1 MCDPGEA
8 ERGMISGL
16 TCLLA
21 LQCGGQINGGDI
33 AVFASRA
40 GHGVCWHPPCFICTV
55 CNELLVDLI
64 YFYQDGKIYCGRHH
78 AECLKP
84 RCAACD
90 EVRARCRRGGGRGG
104 RGPLHPSPLGPAIGP
119 TWSCALLHGGKPRAG
134 LPSCIKPH
142 GRSPS
147 PLWLLAHLEVAVS
160 WASRPALGQFQTL
173 KERYWAA
180 LNFRFQPGT
189 NHQSWCSPEVLK

>member
-1 MCDPGEA
+1 MFV
-8 ERGMISGL
+8 L
-16 TCLLA
+16 TRLLA
-21 LQCGGQINGGDI
+21 SQCGGQINGGDI

-90 EVRARCRRGGGRGG
+90 EVRARC
-104 RGPLHPSPLGPAIGP
+104 LGP
-119 TWSCALLHGGKPRAG
+119 
-134 LPSCIKPH
+134 
-142 GRSPS
+142 
-147 PLWLLAHLEVAVS
+147 
-160 WASRPALGQFQTL
+160 PALPIAPQSCPRPHFVLCPPAQKKTV
-173 KERYWAA
+173 
-180 LNFRFQPGT
+180 GT
-189 NHQSWCSPEVLK
+189 STFL

>member
-1 MCDPGEA
+1 MSLTHGA
-8 ERGMISGL
+8 ERQEPVFKLMFLFTS
-16 TCLLA
+16 
-21 LQCGGQINGGDI
+21 QCGGQINGGDI

-90 EVRARCRRGGGRGG
+90 EVSS
-104 RGPLHPSPLGPAIGP
+104 HS
-119 TWSCALLHGGKPRAG
+119 TG
-134 LPSCIKPH
+134 L
-142 GRSPS
+142 
-147 PLWLLAHLEVAVS
+147 
-160 WASRPALGQFQTL
+160 
-173 KERYWAA
+173 AA
-180 LNFRFQPGT
+180 LPIPV
-189 NHQSWCSPEVLK
+189 CAP

>member
-1 MCDPGEA
+1 MEKNPLRSQLLVEVVAFITCDGP
-8 ERGMISGL
+8 ERWEPVSTL
-16 TCLLA
+16 TTPFVS
-21 LQCGGQINGGDI
+21 QCGGQINGGDI

-90 EVRARCRRGGGRGG
+90 EV
-104 RGPLHPSPLGPAIGP
+104 S
-119 TWSCALLHGGKPRAG
+119 ALSMG
-134 LPSCIKPH
+134 L
-142 GRSPS
+142 
-147 PLWLLAHLEVAVS
+147 VA
-160 WASRPALGQFQTL
+160 
-173 KERYWAA
+173 
-180 LNFRFQPGT
+180 
-189 NHQSWCSPEVLK
+189 

>member
-1 MCDPGEA
+1 MPAVVVYPSRVALRDGAPVFLL
-8 ERGMISGL
+8 L
-16 TCLLA
+16 TFLFA
-21 LQCGGQINGGDI
+21 SQCGGQINGGDI

-90 EVRARCRRGGGRGG
+90 EVR
-104 RGPLHPSPLGPAIGP
+104 L
-119 TWSCALLHGGKPRAG
+119 
-134 LPSCIKPH
+134 
-142 GRSPS
+142 RSDPWVT
-147 PLWLLAHLEVAVS
+147 P
-160 WASRPALGQFQTL
+160 
-173 KERYWAA
+173 
-180 LNFRFQPGT
+180 
-189 NHQSWCSPEVLK
+189 